1 MDSRGLLSRLK
12 RLERLLIPKEPPKDE
27 DCFFQSL
34 GVDGEAFKYDAVAA
48 VSASAEKDWRDYE
61 EIRE

>member
-12 RLERLLIPKEPPKDE
+12 RLERLLKPQERPKDE

-34 GVDGEAFKYDAVAA
+34 GVDGEAFNYDEGAA
-48 VSASAEKDWRDYE
+48 LSSSASDDWNSGEY
-61 EIRE
+61 